1 MGDARGADMP
11 TLSYGFRGHRHL
23 QILPSDGI
31 MAVAKASHA
40 QEYRGRTFWL
50 KSLESAGT

>member
-1 MGDARGADMP
+1 MGNACGADMP
-11 TLSYGFRGHRHL
+11 TLSYGFRGHCRL

-31 MAVAKASHA
+31 MAMAKASHA
-40 QEYRGRTFWL
+40 QEYRGRTFRL

>member
-11 TLSYGFRGHRHL
+11 TLSYGFRGHRRL

-31 MAVAKASHA
+31 MAMAKASHA